1 MKAGEGGR
9 VSGTWTHSPSSQTH
23 RGNCITTCNAT
34 HSENN
39 LNAGRP
45 DITQLKHKENATLRR
60 VGGAETQSRIKSLMQ
75 GPIRDITGTKA
86 LP

>member
-1 MKAGEGGR
+1 MELGFTHLPHRLTEG
-9 VSGTWTHSPSSQTH
+9 T
-23 RGNCITTCNAT
+23 TTCNAT

-60 VGGAETQSRIKSLMQ
+60 VEGAETQSRIKSLIQ